1 MITNRDE
8 LKEYIKY
15 DEKANHFSKWSRLI
29 NTRCKF
35 LRTLRE
41 LEYCININAPKPVQ
55 MFYRLRL
62 QLLSEKLGIT
72 IGPNVFGKGLY
83 LPHYGS
89 IVINDSA
96 RFGENC
102 VVQNGVNVSE
112 SVVCGGGIY
121 LGAGSKL
128 LIGVHLADNIIVGA
142 NAVVTKSF
150 DEPNIVIAG
159 VPAKKISEKGTESG
173 RVKI

>member
-1 MITNRDE
+1 MITNRKE
-8 LKEYIKY
+8 LKEYIKA

-55 MFYRLRL
+55 MLYRLRL
-62 QLLSEKLGIT
+62 QSLSEKLGIT

-89 IVINDSA
+89 IVINGSA

-102 VVQNGVNVSE
+102 VVQNGVNVSK
-112 SVVCGGGIY
+112 SVVCGGGFI
-121 LGAGSKL
+121 
-128 LIGVHLADNIIVGA
+128 
-142 NAVVTKSF
+142 
-150 DEPNIVIAG
+150 
-159 VPAKKISEKGTESG
+159 
-173 RVKI
+173 